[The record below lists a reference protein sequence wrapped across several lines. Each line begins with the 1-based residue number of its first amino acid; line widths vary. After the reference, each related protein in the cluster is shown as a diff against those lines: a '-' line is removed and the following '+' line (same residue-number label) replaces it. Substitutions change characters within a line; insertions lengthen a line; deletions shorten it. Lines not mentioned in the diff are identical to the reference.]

1 MGVNSVFDEA
11 AARWR
16 HFIDARGPF
25 VIPFPATVIGTRPP
39 PHDLGAFAS
48 FGSLTMTA
56 RAPA

>member
-1 MGVNSVFDEA
+1 MGVHPVFDEA

-25 VIPFPATVIGTRPP
+25 LPFPATVIGARPP

-48 FGSLTMTA
+48 FGSLTMVA